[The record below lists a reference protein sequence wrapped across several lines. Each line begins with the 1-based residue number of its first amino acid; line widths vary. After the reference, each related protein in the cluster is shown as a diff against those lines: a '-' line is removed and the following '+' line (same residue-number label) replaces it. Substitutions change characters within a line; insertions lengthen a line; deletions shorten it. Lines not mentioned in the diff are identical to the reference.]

1 MAAGGLA
8 TRSARALAAAS
19 HKTALGLCFHT
30 VYANVA
36 GLDRAEGDYLIDV
49 RPGHAGGYY
58 EFYHRGELEGD
69 DEDDYDAIGG
79 LCFEDPAHELFGFIS
94 GLEGLDEDSGWLGA

>member
-1 MAAGGLA
+1 MRAAVCGVCV
-8 TRSARALAAAS
+8 ALVYDMHAQRGESLILGVCIIPPRHPGPSYAA
-19 HKTALGLCFHT
+19 
-30 VYANVA
+30 YM
-36 GLDRAEGDYLIDV
+36 IDV

-79 LCFEDPAHELFGFIS
+79 LYFEDPTHELFDFIS

>member
-1 MAAGGLA
+1 M
-8 TRSARALAAAS
+8 T
-19 HKTALGLCFHT
+19 HKNHIVL
-30 VYANVA
+30 A
-36 GLDRAEGDYLIDV
+36 GLDRAGGDYLVDV

-58 EFYHRGELEGD
+58 EFYYQGELEGD

-79 LCFEDPAHELFGFIS
+79 LYFEDPTHELFDFIS